1 VVAVSLA
8 CVSTCPCRAN
18 FFGDLDDTEGLLY
31 KMMRAHKV
39 KVLKSV
45 GSNGKGKVTTA
56 TLKGKSAEEIA
67 WMVGYPGKTP
77 VFADTAAAKPRV
89 FYILS

>member
-1 VVAVSLA
+1 MLPA

-18 FFGDLDDTEGLLY
+18 FFGDLDDAEALLY
-31 KMMRAHKV
+31 KMMKAHKV

-45 GSNGKGKVTTA
+45 GSGGKEKLTFTS
-56 TLKGKSAEEIA
+56 LKGKSAEEIA
-67 WMVGYPGKTP
+67 KMVGYPGKTP
-77 VFADTAAAKPRV
+77 IFADTAAAKPRV